1 VTSGKRAVVLGGR
14 SGLLGMALTA
24 ALGRAGW
31 TAHPV
36 GRADFDPFDQ
46 GRLRDF
52 CREVKADAVFNA
64 VAYTAVDR
72 AEDERDDA
80 FRLNRNLP
88 RLLGLTMRELAL
100 PLVHF
105 STDFVFDGRKE
116 APYTPDDAPAPES
129 VYGQSKLA
137 GEQAL
142 FESAPPGLL
151 VVRTSWL
158 FGPGK
163 GNFVA
168 TILGLARDRD
178 RLSVVADQTGSPSYT
193 PDLAENAVR
202 LLESGAS
209 GLFHLASSGKATWC
223 ELAAEAVSLA
233 GLPCRVEAI
242 TTAEWPTKAK
252 RPRYSVLD
260 LDAFVAATGV
270 TPRPWEQ
277 GLRDYIF
284 KDLGL
289 PPGDGDD

>member
-1 VTSGKRAVVLGGR
+1 MTRGKRAVVLGGR
-14 SGLLGMALTA
+14 SGLLGQALSG
-24 ALGRAGW
+24 ALEKRGW

-36 GRADFDPFDQ
+36 GRGDFDPFDQ
-46 GRLRDF
+46 GRLRDY

-64 VAYTAVDR
+64 VAYTAVDK
-72 AEDERDDA
+72 AEDERDEA

-88 RLLGLTMRELAL
+88 RLLGLTMRELAI

-105 STDFVFDGRKE
+105 STDFVFDGKKDS
-116 APYTPDDAPAPES
+116 PYTPKDTPAPES
-129 VYGQSKLA
+129 IYGQSKLG
-137 GEQAL
+137 GEHAL
-142 FESAPPGLL
+142 FEAAPPGLL
-151 VVRTSWL
+151 VIRTSWL

-178 RLSVVADQTGSPSYT
+178 RLTVVADQTGSPSYT
-193 PDLAENAVR
+193 PDLAENSVA
-202 LLESGAS
+202 LLEAGAS

-233 GLPCRVEAI
+233 GLNCRVEPI
-242 TTAEWPTKAK
+242 TTAQWPTKAK
-252 RPRYSVLD
+252 RPQYSVLD
-260 LDAFVAATGV
+260 LDDFTAATGL

-277 GLRDYIF
+277 GLRDYVF

-289 PPGDGDD
+289 PADDSGD

>member
-1 VTSGKRAVVLGGR
+1 MTSDKRAVVLGGR
-14 SGLLGMALTA
+14 SGLLGMSLTRAL
-24 ALGRAGW
+24 ALAGW
-31 TAHPV
+31 TPLPV

-46 GRLRDF
+46 GRLRDY
-52 CREVKADAVFNA
+52 CKETRADAVFNA
-64 VAYTAVDR
+64 VAYTAVDK
-72 AEDERDDA
+72 AEDERDEA

-105 STDFVFDGRKE
+105 STDFVFDGKKD
-116 APYTPDDAPAPES
+116 APYTPKDAPAPES
-129 VYGQSKLA
+129 AYGQSKLA

-142 FESAPPGLL
+142 FEAAPGGLL
-151 VVRTSWL
+151 VIRTSWL

-163 GNFVA
+163 GNFVS
-168 TILGLARDRD
+168 TILGLAKDRD
-178 RLSVVADQTGSPSYT
+178 RLTVVADQTGSPSYT
-193 PDLAENAVR
+193 PDLALNAVK

-233 GLPCRVEAI
+233 GLNCRVDPI
-242 TTAEWPTKAK
+242 TTEQWPTRAR

-260 LDAFVAATGV
+260 LDDFTEATGV
-270 TPRPWEQ
+270 IPRPWEQ
-277 GLRDYIF
+277 GLRDYVF

-289 PPGDGDD
+289 LEADDA

>member
-1 VTSGKRAVVLGGR
+1 VSQGGKRAVVLGGR
-14 SGLLGMALTA
+14 SGLLGSALTT
-24 ALGRAGW
+24 ALDKAGW
-31 TAHPV
+31 TAFPV

-46 GRLRDF
+46 GSLRDF
-52 CREVKADAVFNA
+52 CRENTIGAVFNA
-64 VAYTAVDR
+64 VAYTAVDK
-72 AEDERDDA
+72 AEDERDEA

-88 RLLGLTMRELAL
+88 RLLGLTVRELGI

-105 STDFVFDGRKE
+105 STDFVFDGKKD
-116 APYTPDDAPAPES
+116 APYTPQDEPAPES

-142 FESAPPGLL
+142 FEIAPAGLL
-151 VVRTSWL
+151 VARTSWL

-168 TILGLARDRD
+168 TILRLAKERDK
-178 RLSVVADQTGSPSYT
+178 LTVVADQTGSPSYT
-193 PDLAENAVR
+193 PDLAANSVA

-233 GLPCRVEAI
+233 GLNCRVEPI

-252 RPRYSVLD
+252 RPHYSVLD
-260 LDAFVAATGV
+260 LDEFTAATGL

-277 GLRDYIF
+277 GLRDYVF
-284 KDLGL
+284 NDLGL
-289 PPGDGDD
+289 SAGGDD